1 MSGYTETKSNM
12 LYSSLP
18 NIVIAFHGCDKK
30 VFEKILYD
38 HETFKYSNN
47 EYDWLGNGMYFWE
60 QNLERAWEWAKSG
73 AENPNINIE
82 EPAVIGAVIDLG
94 YCLNLL
100 DSNNIKILKNQYK
113 ILEAEMNLTDKKMP
127 ENRNMKGDTD
137 LKLRYL
143 DCAVIESLHQERKIQ
158 KMRSFDSVRGAFLE
172 GEPIYPNAGFREQTH
187 IQICVRNPNCIKGFF
202 APRDIDKDWN
212 Y

>member
-1 MSGYTETKSNM
+1 
-12 LYSSLP
+12 
-18 NIVIAFHGCDKK
+18 
-30 VFEKILYD
+30 
-38 HETFKYSNN
+38 
-47 EYDWLGNGMYFWE
+47 
-60 QNLERAWEWAKSG
+60 
-73 AENPNINIE
+73 
-82 EPAVIGAVIDLG
+82 
-94 YCLNLL
+94 
-100 DSNNIKILKNQYK
+100 
-113 ILEAEMNLTDKKMP
+113 MNLTDKKMP
-127 ENRNMKGDTD
+127 VNRNMKGDTD